1 MAKKRN
7 YGALLSKLKIELTK
21 NVTSKPTKN
30 QRLKRR
36 TNQLKLLDLCKFK
49 DFKTLLTFK
58 SSLKLN
64 QFVIKYIDKK
74 ITLLQKQ
81 RIFPWLHF
89 FYELLDI
96 INSYKQCMQ
105 HVKLCVKYLKV
116 MLEVFGLEYVDIE
129 DNLTNCK
136 VKKIL
141 K

>member
-58 SSLKLN
+58 SPLKLN

-89 FYELLDI
+89 FYELL
-96 INSYKQCMQ
+96 
-105 HVKLCVKYLKV
+105 VKY
-116 MLEVFGLEYVDIE
+116 M
-129 DNLTNCK
+129 
-136 VKKIL
+136 
-141 K
+141 